1 MSIGPWVFN
10 GFDVVVLLILLI
22 SLLMAA
28 SRGFMRELIS
38 IAALVVAGIAALFV
52 FGRFR
57 FAAQDFISP
66 DWLADGALGLG
77 TFFLAYLFM
86 VFLFS
91 GVTKSLRGKTV
102 GFLDRILG
110 AGFGVFRGLLLA
122 SLGVMAM
129 TASYHEGKAVQDFKR
144 QMAENGRAI
153 SPEDLAKAPPSIREM
168 FEKDEPE
175 LPDMFK
181 NSTFYPILEK
191 IGDSIRALPFARM
204 RTMADQLKDG
214 DLSFITDEIGSS
226 KGTEE

>member
-1 MSIGPWVFN
+1 MSIGPWIFN

-28 SRGFMRELIS
+28 SRGLMRELIS
-38 IAALVVAGIAALFV
+38 IAALAVAGIAALFV

-77 TFFLAYLFM
+77 TFFLVYLIM

-102 GFLDRILG
+102 GFADRIAG
-110 AGFGVFRGLLLA
+110 AGFGVVRGLLLA
-122 SLGVMAM
+122 SLGVMAL

-144 QMAENGRAI
+144 QMAESGQAI
-153 SPEDLAKAPPSIREM
+153 SPEILENAPPSIREM

-191 IGDSIRALPFARM
+191 IGDTIRALPFARM

-214 DLSFITDEIGSS
+214 DLSFITDEISS
-226 KGTEE
+226 SEGTEE